1 MFLITLRTLQD
12 LPDGPMVRNLSANA
26 GNTDLIPD
34 LGKTKAVKR
43 DKEGHYIMI
52 KGSVLEDITIINI
65 YAPNIGASQYVR
77 HKYI

>member
-34 LGKTKAVKR
+34 LGRSHMPQSNKAHTPQLLKPKSLEPVIRKR
-43 DKEGHYIMI
+43 RDHSNEK
-52 KGSVLEDITIINI
+52 S
-65 YAPNIGASQYVR
+65 R
-77 HKYI
+77 HRS

>member
-34 LGKTKAVKR
+34 LGRSHMPQSNKAHTPQLLKPKSLESMFCNKR
-43 DKEGHYIMI
+43 SHQNEKPTH
-52 KGSVLEDITIINI
+52 SN
-65 YAPNIGASQYVR
+65 
-77 HKYI
+77 